1 MAPNLSANAMITRF
15 KFHKLLNQD
24 QGGRRIILQGTIGGQ
39 PALLIAERAAFGTED
54 YYLSSFSRLVANVNN
69 LGEND
74 IYRWYMVNSLPDNTL
89 DQPNPPDI
97 KINLIYPCTDKHIK
111 KYSFQ
116 QLRSVTETPDIYRK
130 YVQPYM
136 RHCREE
142 GRLNWVFNIIEG
154 RSEQENVL
162 YRSEEADKDDNYL
175 LIPDLNWDRSTVSSL
190 HLLAIVERR
199 DIWSVR
205 DLQKKHVPW
214 LRQLRSTLIATA
226 SKLYEGVE
234 EDMLKFYVH
243 YQPTYYH
250 FHIHIVHVNLD
261 PNATQALGK
270 AMGLEN
276 VISQL
281 ETMDGVENAG
291 MKDVELTY
299 TIGEESE
306 LWSQIFK
313 PLKEGKEPEVSN

>member
-1 MAPNLSANAMITRF
+1 M
-15 KFHKLLNQD
+15 
-24 QGGRRIILQGTIGGQ
+24 ILQGTIGGQ

-97 KINLIYPCTDKHIK
+97 KINLIYPCTDKHVK

-116 QLRSVTETPDIYRK
+116 QLRSVTETPEVYRK

-136 RHCREE
+136 RYCREE
-142 GRLNWVFNIIEG
+142 GRLNWFFNIIEG

-162 YRSEEADKDDNYL
+162 YRSEEKDKNDNYL
-175 LIPDLNWDRSTVSSL
+175 LLPDLNWDRSTVSNL

-214 LRQLRSTLIATA
+214 LRQLRSTLVATV
-226 SKLYEGVE
+226 SKLYDGVE

-250 FHIHIVHVNLD
+250 FHVHIVHVNLD
-261 PNATQALGK
+261 PTATQALGK

-276 VISQL
+276 LISQL
-281 ETMDGVENAG
+281 EGMGDGEDAG
-291 MKDVELTY
+291 MAGVELTY

-306 LWSQIFK
+306 LWSQIFR
-313 PLKEGKEPEVSN
+313 PLKEGKEPQVSS